1 MCEMREFTTRI
12 SMLDNGMDS
21 LKKGFEN
28 YLNYVEIIKNKTD
41 ISQEDYLI
49 LKQAVSSIHHGIE
62 ILYYCL

>member
-1 MCEMREFTTRI
+1 MRI

-41 ISQEDYLI
+41 VAQEDYLI